1 MSIQSNAYRSET
13 VVPLT
18 PNNVDGNGVDQLDI
32 AGRSILSLLHKAADA
47 TEQNSKQALEMAQV
61 LSQQLQ
67 DAQQQIAELQANARY
82 HEDRADRAEQWLH
95 KIYTEIDARF
105 TQREASH
112 RMLRRSGGFNECS
125 A

>member
-67 DAQQQIAELQANARY
+67 DAQQQ
-82 HEDRADRAEQWLH
+82 
-95 KIYTEIDARF
+95 
-105 TQREASH
+105 
-112 RMLRRSGGFNECS
+112 RSLSRG
-125 A
+125 